1 MKPFVELTLK
11 GGKDD
16 ILAGILAYARRPAP
30 SPHRAEQAQM
40 TNRLYSSLD
49 EYRGSGYGAAI
60 ARQLVRQILLRASV
74 TLPARFDGLSAGENF

>member
-1 MKPFVELTLK
+1 
-11 GGKDD
+11 
-16 ILAGILAYARRPAP
+16 
-30 SPHRAEQAQM
+30 M

-74 TLPARFDGLSAGENF
+74 TLPARFDGLSAGGKRILTVGSAMRSHLRQRRLGLTPPDPGGERRLL